1 MFANLL
7 PESPPERL
15 KKSVD
20 FITLLNSVQEITI
33 KDMADGLTKR
43 QQELLDF
50 LKLSQSK
57 NGLMPSTREIQAHFG
72 FASQTA
78 AMSHLRALER
88 KGVIV
93 RLPGKARA
101 VVFPEDLERE
111 EVVDI
116 PIYGSIAAGM
126 AEAVEEQKE
135 GCVSI
140 DVASL
145 GIERNARTF
154 ALKVRGESMIDAH
167 ICDGDTVILE
177 FREPRHLDVVAALID
192 GETTLKRFIVEKGRP
207 YLRAENENYPDL
219 IPARELIVQGV
230 MVGLLRKGGC

>member
-1 MFANLL
+1 
-7 PESPPERL
+7 
-15 KKSVD
+15 
-20 FITLLNSVQEITI
+20 
-33 KDMADGLTKR
+33 MAEGLTKR

-135 GCVSI
+135 GCLSI
-140 DVASL
+140 DIASL
-145 GIERNARTF
+145 GIPRNARTF

-177 FREPRHLDVVAALID
+177 FREPRPLDVVAALID
-192 GETTLKRFIVEKGRP
+192 GETTLKRFVMEKGRP
-207 YLRAENENYPDL
+207 YLRAENEAFPDL
-219 IPARELIVQGV
+219 IPARELVI
-230 MVGLLRKGGC
+230 

>member
-1 MFANLL
+1 
-7 PESPPERL
+7 
-15 KKSVD
+15 
-20 FITLLNSVQEITI
+20 
-33 KDMADGLTKR
+33 MAEKLTKR
-43 QQELLDF
+43 QEELLDF
-50 LKLSQSK
+50 LKLSQSR

-101 VVFPEDLERE
+101 VVFPEDLARE
-111 EVVDI
+111 EMVDV

-126 AEAVEEQKE
+126 AEAVEEEKE
-135 GCVSI
+135 GCLSI
-140 DVASL
+140 DIASL
-145 GIERNARTF
+145 GVRRNARTF
-154 ALKVRGESMIDAH
+154 ALRVRGESMIEAH

-192 GETTLKRFIVEKGRP
+192 GETTLKRFVMEKRRP
-207 YLRAENENYPDL
+207 YLRAENEDYPDL
-219 IPARELIVQGV
+219 IPARELVVQGV
-230 MVGLLRKGGC
+230 MVALLRVKNF

>member
-1 MFANLL
+1 
-7 PESPPERL
+7 
-15 KKSVD
+15 
-20 FITLLNSVQEITI
+20 
-33 KDMADGLTKR
+33 MAEKLTKR

-50 LKLSQSK
+50 LKLTQ
-57 NGLMPSTREIQAHFG
+57 NREGLMPSTREIQAHFG

-93 RLPGKARA
+93 RLAGKARA

-111 EVVDI
+111 ELVDI

-126 AEAVEEQKE
+126 AETVEEVKE
-135 GCVSI
+135 GCISI
-140 DVASL
+140 DIASL
-145 GIERNARTF
+145 GIPRNARTF
-154 ALKVRGESMIDAH
+154 ALKVRGESMTDAH

-192 GETTLKRFIVEKGRP
+192 GETTLKRFVMENGRP
-207 YLRAENENYPDL
+207 FLHAENIDFPD
-219 IPARELIVQGV
+219 IVPARELVVQGV
-230 MVGLLRKGGC
+230 MVGLLRTKGF

>member
-1 MFANLL
+1 
-7 PESPPERL
+7 
-15 KKSVD
+15 
-20 FITLLNSVQEITI
+20 
-33 KDMADGLTKR
+33 MAQGLTKR
-43 QQELLDF
+43 QQEFLDF

-111 EVVDI
+111 EVIDI

-135 GCVSI
+135 GCLSI
-140 DVASL
+140 DIASL
-145 GIERNARTF
+145 GIPRHARTF
-154 ALKVRGESMIDAH
+154 ALKVRGESMIEAH

-177 FREPRHLDVVAALID
+177 FREPRHMDIVAALID
-192 GETTLKRFIVEKGRP
+192 GETTLKRFIVDRGRP
-207 YLRAENENYPDL
+207 FLRAENENYPDL

-230 MVGLLRKGGC
+230 MVGLLRQGNG

>member
-1 MFANLL
+1 MN
-7 PESPPERL
+7 
-15 KKSVD
+15 
-20 FITLLNSVQEITI
+20 TVQETTRYN
-33 KDMADGLTKR
+33 DMAQGLTKR
-43 QQELLDF
+43 QQEFLDF

-111 EVVDI
+111 EVIDI

-135 GCVSI
+135 GCLSI
-140 DVASL
+140 DIASL
-145 GIERNARTF
+145 GIPRHARTF
-154 ALKVRGESMIDAH
+154 ALKVRGESMIEAH

-177 FREPRHLDVVAALID
+177 FREPRHMDIVAALID
-192 GETTLKRFIVEKGRP
+192 GETTLKRFIVDRGRP
-207 YLRAENENYPDL
+207 FLRAENENYPDL

-230 MVGLLRKGGC
+230 MVGLLRQGNG